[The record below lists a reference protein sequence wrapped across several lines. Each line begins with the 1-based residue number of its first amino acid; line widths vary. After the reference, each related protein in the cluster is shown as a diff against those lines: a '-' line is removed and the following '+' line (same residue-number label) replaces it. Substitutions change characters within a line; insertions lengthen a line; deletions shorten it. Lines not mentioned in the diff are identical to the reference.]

1 MIKSIDFLKV
11 ILLILIPMLFFIH
24 ALFQLTPKTS
34 VATNI
39 KTSVATNIKTITA
52 KNSQSNEVGK

>member
-24 ALFQLTPKTS
+24 ALFQLTL
-34 VATNI
+34 